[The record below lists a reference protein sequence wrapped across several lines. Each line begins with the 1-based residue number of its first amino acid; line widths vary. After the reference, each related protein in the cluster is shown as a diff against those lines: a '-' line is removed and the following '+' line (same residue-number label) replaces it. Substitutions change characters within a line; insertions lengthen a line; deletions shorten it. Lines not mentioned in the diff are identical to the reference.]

1 MIGMTYEGIQAAMAQ
16 AQEKVKAAYGGTP
29 NRLEYQHKERAG
41 NFSCPAC
48 QVGENNAKVANYFT
62 PWTCWACGDDQKT
75 LPRPL
80 MYPDPAV

>member
-1 MIGMTYEGIQAAMAQ
+1 MLGMNADVLRAALAG
-16 AQEKVKAAYGGTP
+16 ATGHASTVVKAAPGK
-29 NRLEYQHKERAG
+29 LEYQHRERAG